1 MVATAGLALVLA
13 LPGVAQAAPGDLD
26 TSFSFDGKVTTDF
39 GGVGDEAHAVAVQ
52 ADGKIIAAGIGPAG
66 FTGFALARYNTNG
79 SLDTSFS
86 GDGKVTTD
94 FEGDD
99 DWAYAVALQADG
111 KIVAAGHK
119 NGDFALARYEG
130 GSGARIG

>member
-52 ADGKIIAAGIGPAG
+52 LDGRIVAAGR
-66 FTGFALARYNTNG
+66 TRTDFALARYNVDG

-86 GDGKVTTD
+86 GDGRVTTG
-94 FEGDD
+94 FGTSETARG
-99 DWAYAVALQADG
+99 VALQADG